1 MEENKENGS
10 NRRILRKSIDLKL
23 DRDYNSD
30 IAGDVDSHEEPG
42 NHSIR
47 A

>member
-1 MEENKENGS
+1 MEEKKENGS

-23 DRDYNSD
+23 NRDYNSD
-30 IAGDVDSHEEPG
+30 IAGEVDLHDEHG